1 MDFLLDTAPCGF
13 VALADDGTI
22 LEVNATLAALLGY
35 AKVELHGWHL
45 QKILPPGGRIFY
57 QTHVFPLLKLQG
69 HVEELYVPLRSKDGA
84 DVPMLMNGV
93 RRERDGIV
101 VNDCVFVR
109 MLQRHQFEDQLVQ
122 ARRLAEEANAS
133 KAAFLSMMSHDLR
146 GPLTAISGHARLL
159 SAGLRGALNEEQQDG
174 VARIEEAGQDLLFL
188 INDILDFARLEA
200 GRVEV
205 RLAPVPVSAAIGRA
219 ERLVRLRFEEEGL
232 DFAGGCDGETA
243 VLADPDRLQQIL
255 LNLLTNAIKFTPR
268 GGRVRADCE
277 RDGERVRIRVADTG
291 IGIPPSQLGRIFDPF
306 VQLDGGAARETPVT
320 SGVGLGLAI
329 SRNLARAMN
338 GDLTVESEPGTG
350 SVFTVDLPASTG
362 LT

>member
-1 MDFLLDTAPCGF
+1 MDSLLDTAPCGF

-45 QKILPPGGRIFY
+45 QKVLPPGGRIFY

-69 HVEELYVPLRSKDGA
+69 HVEELYVPLRTKDGA
-84 DVPMLMNGV
+84 DVPMLMNGI
-93 RRERDGIV
+93 RRERDGTV

-109 MLQRHQFEDQLVQ
+109 MLQRHEFEDQLVQ

-159 SAGLRGALNEEQQDG
+159 AAGLHGALNEDQKDG

-200 GRVEV
+200 GRVDV
-205 RLAPVPVSAAIGRA
+205 RLASVPVAGAIVRA

-232 DFAGGCDGETA
+232 TFTSGCDGETA

-255 LNLLTNAIKFTPR
+255 LNLFTNAIKFTPR
-268 GGRVRADCE
+268 GGSVSAACE
-277 RDGERVRIRVADTG
+277 RAGERIVIRIADTG
-291 IGIPPSQLGRIFDPF
+291 IGIAASQLTRIFDPF
-306 VQLDGGAARETPVT
+306 VQLDGGSARENAALT
-320 SGVGLGLAI
+320 GVGLGLAI
-329 SRNLARAMN
+329 SRNLARAMD
-338 GDLTVESEPGTG
+338 GDLTVESEPGKG
-350 SVFTVDLPASTG
+350 SVFTLDLPAPNEP
-362 LT
+362 